1 MTTTQLLITGNCLRY
16 DIAAQLAQW
25 LPALRIVTI
34 ALPDTDDA
42 STAQQLR
49 GLLAKTDLWLTM
61 GSAAATQKVLAGMAS
76 PHPAVCRIPVIG
88 FAAFHPDVC
97 FAVNAHTGEAT
108 RQVFNSAIGVWAYR
122 QGMHVADASELFNAG
137 HFRALGY
144 FNAWAPSVAYLREAF
159 ATSDLTEDFAAFF
172 YAVKRDGCFM
182 HTFNH
187 PTPAAIARLC
197 ALICA
202 RCGLQAPSNLPL
214 SVGASPA
221 SRLIWP
227 IYPEIADYLGIAD
240 GRYVWHLDG
249 RPLHG
254 LEAFLSRSFNAYA
267 EQGIAPD
274 SLQLVNRDMAILDQV
289 LGTQVENA

>member
-25 LPALRIVTI
+25 LPALRIVTV

-42 STAQQLR
+42 SAAQQLG

-61 GSAAATQKVLAGMAS
+61 GSADETAQLLAGMAG
-76 PHPAVCRIPVIG
+76 PKPAVCRIPVIG
-88 FAAFHPDVC
+88 FAAFHPDIC
-97 FAVNAHTGEAT
+97 FAVNAQTGEAT

-122 QGMHVADASELFNAG
+122 KGLTAADAASLFCVE
-137 HFRALGY
+137 HFKALGY
-144 FNAWAPSVAYLREAF
+144 LNAWEPSVRYLREAF
-159 ATSDLTEDFAAFF
+159 ATSDLAEDFTAFF

-182 HTFNH
+182 QTFNH
-187 PTPAAIARLC
+187 PNPAAIARLC

-227 IYPEIADYLGIAD
+227 VYPAIADYLGIV
-240 GRYVWHLDG
+240 GGSYVWHLDG

-254 LEAFLSRSFNAYA
+254 LEAFLSRSFSAYA

-289 LGTQVENA
+289 LRTHVGNA